1 MNTLAER
8 MASKMTEL
16 NLTQATLAERI
27 FLSQPALQK
36 ILAGKVRQPRRI
48 LEIAKQLNVSPGWL
62 MFGDDNTQHGN

>member
-27 FLSQPALQK
+27 HISQAAVQK
-36 ILAGKVRQPRRI
+36 ITAGKTRHPRRI
-48 LEIAKQLNVSPGWL
+48 LEIARQLKVSPEWL